1 MYTALTIVFPKS
13 HFIDNL
19 NYSCVVNCFGLM
31 EQVECLSTSKF
42 TQKMPILMKF
52 LVKTTNTKLTQ
63 PLVVAAF
70 RAGF

>member
-19 NYSCVVNCFGLM
+19 KIFMRCNFFFGFIK
-31 EQVECLSTSKF
+31 QVECLSTSKF
-42 TQKMPILMKF
+42 TQKMPMKC

-63 PLVVAAF
+63 PLIVAAF
-70 RAGF
+70 RTGF